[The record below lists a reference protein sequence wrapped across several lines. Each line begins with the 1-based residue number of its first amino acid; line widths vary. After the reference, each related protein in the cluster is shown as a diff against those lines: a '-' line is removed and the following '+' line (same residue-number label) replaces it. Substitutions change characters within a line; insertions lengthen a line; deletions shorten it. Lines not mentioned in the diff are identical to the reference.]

1 MGETMSDITLLVSII
16 SSVVAGANTIGMVL
30 VYRRYL
36 DIARLSVTFAGEVIG
51 HLHADDDGTGEITD
65 PAGLIASS
73 LDHLGRLSVLTKMV

>member
-1 MGETMSDITLLVSII
+1 MSDITLIVSII
-16 SSVVAGANTIGMVL
+16 SSVVAGVNTIGMVL

-36 DIARLSVTFAGEVIG
+36 DIAHLSVTFAGEVIG

-65 PAGLIASS
+65 PVGLIASS

>member
-1 MGETMSDITLLVSII
+1 MSDITLQVSII
-16 SSVVAGANTIGMVL
+16 SSVVAGVNTIGMVL

-36 DIARLSVTFAGEVIG
+36 DMACLSVTFAGEVIG
-51 HLHADDDGTGEITD
+51 HLHADNDGTGEITD

>member
-1 MGETMSDITLLVSII
+1 MSDITLLVSII
-16 SSVVAGANTIGMVL
+16 SSVVAGVNTIGMVL

-36 DIARLSVTFAGEVIG
+36 DIARLSVTFASEVIG

>member
-16 SSVVAGANTIGMVL
+16 SSVVAGVNTIGMVL

-51 HLHADDDGTGEITD
+51 HLHADNDGTGEITD

-73 LDHLGRLSVLTKMV
+73 LNHLGRLSVLTKMV